1 MPLRSL
7 KIRVALTTV
16 ALLIASVW
24 SLALYAS
31 RAMRTDIENL
41 LGAQQLATVTVLA
54 ADTNSEF
61 TLRRGALELAAQQI
75 TSALIQNPRALQ
87 QLLTQKTTL
96 SLLFNAGVFVTG
108 TDGVAIAEYP
118 VLGRTGLNYL
128 ERDYVATALTQGR
141 SSVGQ
146 PVLGKRVMAAVFAIG
161 VPIHAANGSI
171 IGTISGVID
180 LNRPNFLDELT
191 DSNYGKTGGY
201 LIVDP
206 RSRQFVI
213 TTANNRR
220 LAMQPIP
227 KRGVNAVLDRRLE
240 GFDGSAVNV
249 NSLNIEVLTSSARI
263 PEAGWLVIATL
274 PTQEAFAPVRALL
287 QRTAVATLL
296 LTIAAGLSAWWLIKR
311 QIAPVSST
319 IEVLAHYA
327 EVEQHPAPP
336 LLVQRRDEI
345 GALVG
350 AFNKLLSALDKRET
364 ALRQSEQRFH
374 RFFENNSSVQLLI
387 EPMSG
392 VIQDANQSAAAY
404 YGYPKAQLIGMNIS
418 AINVQP
424 PDQLAE
430 HRLRAAIEHQN
441 YFQFQHRLASG
452 AIRDVE
458 VHTTPI
464 VDGNQNLLLSIIH
477 DITEQLFAQS
487 QLRQNNQELQ
497 AILNSNIA
505 GIVKLTERRFVWM
518 NNAFAHMLGY
528 DVAALTSQPT
538 RVLYPNEDEYL
549 QFADSAYT
557 RLEQGKSY
565 RTQIR
570 FVRKGGEIG
579 WFDISGEMLA
589 SDQRASIWC
598 CVDITQLKAAEA
610 TVRTLAFH
618 DPLTNLPNRRL
629 LVDRLEQVIAAGKRS
644 GKYAALIFLDLDN
657 FKPLNDH
664 YGHEFG
670 DLLLIEA
677 ARRLVACVR
686 STDTVARFGGD
697 EYVVMLSELP
707 PEKSEATDQ
716 TLQITEKIRTAL
728 SVPYHL
734 AIQHSEGRG
743 AEVVHCCTASLG
755 VTLFQNHPGTAGDLL
770 HWADTAMYQAK
781 QEGRNRVHFYQG

>member
-7 KIRVALTTV
+7 KVKVALTTV
-16 ALLIASVW
+16 ALLLASIW
-24 SLALYAS
+24 SLALYTS
-31 RAMRTDIENL
+31 RAMRTDIESL
-41 LGAQQLATVTVLA
+41 LGAQQLASVNVLA

-61 TLRRGALELAAQQI
+61 GLRRAALELAALQI
-75 TSALIQNPRALQ
+75 TPASIRHPQQLQ
-87 QLLTQKTTL
+87 QLLAQKSTL

-108 TDGVAIAEYP
+108 ADGVAIAEYP
-118 VLGRTGLNYL
+118 VLGRTGLRYA
-128 ERDYVATALTQGR
+128 ERDYVTTALTQGR
-141 SSVGQ
+141 ASVGQ
-146 PVLGKRVMAAVFAIG
+146 PVLGKRVMAVVFAIG
-161 VPIHAANGSI
+161 VPIRNSSGRV
-171 IGTISGVID
+171 IGALSGVID

-191 DSNYGKTGGY
+191 RSNYGKTGGY

-206 RSRQFVI
+206 RSRQFVL

-220 LAMQPIP
+220 FAMQPIP
-227 KRGVNAVLDRRLE
+227 KPGVNTVLDRRLE

-274 PTQEAFAPVRALL
+274 PTQEAFAPVHAML
-287 QRTAVATLL
+287 QRTAVATFL
-296 LTIAAGLSAWWLIKR
+296 LTVVAGLLAWWLIKR

-319 IEVLAHYA
+319 IQTLADYA
-327 EVEQHPAPP
+327 QIEQHPAPP

-350 AFNKLLSALDKRET
+350 AFNKLLAVLNQREA
-364 ALRQSEQRFH
+364 ALRQSESKFH
-374 RFFENNSSVQLLI
+374 RFFEKNSSVQLLI
-387 EPMSG
+387 DPLSG
-392 VIQDANQSAAAY
+392 LIQDANQSAAAF
-404 YGYPKAQLIGMNIS
+404 YGYPVAQLIGMNIS

-424 PDQLAE
+424 PAQIAE
-430 HRLRAAIEHQN
+430 YRLHAAIEHQN

-464 VDGNQNLLLSIIH
+464 VDGDRNLLLSIIH
-477 DITEQLFAQS
+477 DTTEQLFAQS
-487 QLRQNNQELQ
+487 QLRQSNQELQ

-505 GIVKLTERRFVWM
+505 GIVKLTDRRFVWM

-549 QFADSAYT
+549 QFAASAYS
-557 RLEQGKSY
+557 RLKQGKSY

-570 FVRKGGEIG
+570 FVRNGGEIG
-579 WFDISGEMLA
+579 WFDISGEMLGA
-589 SDQRASIWC
+589 DRRASIWC

-644 GKYAALIFLDLDN
+644 GNYAALIFLDLDN

-677 ARRLVACVR
+677 ARRLLACVR
-686 STDTVARFGGD
+686 GTDTVARFGGD
-697 EYVVMLSELP
+697 EYVVSLSDLP
-707 PEKSEATDQ
+707 AEKSISLDQ
-716 TLQITEKIRTAL
+716 TLQIAEKIRTSL
-728 SVPYHL
+728 SAPYHL
-734 AIQHSEGRG
+734 AIQHGEVRG

-755 VTLFQNHPGTAGDLL
+755 VTLFQNHTGTVGDLL
-770 HWADTAMYQAK
+770 HWADTAMYHAK